1 MPELPEVEV
10 VRRSLSNFIPGLK
23 INKVNIFNSNL
34 RFKISKN
41 LKKNVEKQKI
51 TSISRRAKFLLI
63 KLQNN
68 KVILIHLGMTG
79 KIFIKNKKTE
89 STLVT
94 SFYYDNKFKKK
105 HNHLILYL
113 NNSTELIYNDVRKF
127 GFIKILEFDQLQ
139 YNQHIYKLG
148 PEPLSKNFNYNYLLS
163 AVRKCK
169 KNVKNFLMDQK
180 YISGLGNIYANEI
193 LFSSSINPRKLVKK
207 ISNGQVVKI
216 VLNTKKILMRSIQ
229 LGGSSI
235 RDFNTVS
242 GQKGKYQEMFMV
254 YDRENKLCRKKKCN
268 GRVKK
273 IYINNRSTFFC
284 NKCQNN

>member
-207 ISNGQVVKI
+207 ISNGEVVKI
-216 VLNTKKILMRSIQ
+216 VFNTKKILMRSIQ

>member
-10 VRRSLSNFIPGLK
+10 VRRSLSNFISGVK

-41 LKKNVEKQKI
+41 LKKNVESQKI

-79 KIFIKNKKTE
+79 KIFMRNKKKE

-94 SFYYDNKFKKK
+94 SFYFDKQFSKK

-113 NNSTELIYNDVRKF
+113 DNSIELIYNDVRKF
-127 GFIKILEFDQLQ
+127 GFIKVIEFNQLNS
-139 YNQHIYKLG
+139 NQHLSKLG
-148 PEPLSKNFNYNYLLS
+148 PEPFSKKFNYNYLLS
-163 AVRKCK
+163 VVRKSK
-169 KNVKNFLMDQK
+169 KNVKNFMMDQK

-193 LFSSSINPRKLVKK
+193 LFYSSINPSKLANKL
-207 ISNGQVVKI
+207 SNGQVAKI
-216 VLNTKKILMRSIQ
+216 ILNTRKVLKSSIQ

-242 GQKGKYQEMFMV
+242 GKKGKYQDRFMV
-254 YDRENKLCRKKKCN
+254 YDRVNKLCRKKNCK

-273 IYINNRSTFFC
+273 IYISNRSTFFC
-284 NKCQNN
+284 DKCQNN

>member
-207 ISNGQVVKI
+207 ISNGEVVKI
-216 VLNTKKILMRSIQ
+216 VFNTKKILLRSIQ